1 MTKIMVSVDGALRDA
16 TMDERQRIRLDGR
29 SLALKETAL
38 PPVTQQ
44 PVICTALNYAQH
56 YAGLEPAFQR
66 PPYERPPRRPVFF
79 IKSPN
84 TLTGHLGAVPC
95 PDHADCIYSGGGLA
109 VVIGRR
115 ATRIARREWRDY
127 AAGYTIFNDFTLAD
141 DSYFRPPVA
150 ARCFDGA
157 GPVGPVVVA
166 REEVADPHRLRITTS
181 VNGEVRHAA
190 SSADLRLSIPAILE
204 ELTGFMTLA
213 PGMVVVSG
221 IPGDRPAV
229 RPGDE
234 VTVTIEQVGAL
245 VNRIVS
251 EQDYQAAPT
260 PAHLDRP

>member
-1 MTKIMVSVDGALRDA
+1 MTKIMVSVDGSLRDA
-16 TMDERQRIRLDGR
+16 TMDEQQIIRLDGK

-38 PPVTQQ
+38 PPVTEQ

-56 YAGLEPAFQR
+56 YASLESAFQL

-79 IKSPN
+79 IKPPN
-84 TLTGHLGAVPC
+84 TLTGHLGVVPC

-115 ATRIARREWRDY
+115 AARIAQREWRDY
-127 AAGYTIFNDFTLAD
+127 VAGYTIFNDFTLAD
-141 DSYFRPPVA
+141 DSYFRPPVVT
-150 ARCFDGA
+150 RCFDGA
-157 GPVGPVVVA
+157 GPVGPIVVA
-166 REEVADPHRLRITTS
+166 REEVADPHRLQITTS

-190 SSADLRLSIPAILE
+190 SSADLRLSIPAVLE
-204 ELTGFMTLA
+204 ALTSFMTLE
-213 PGMVVVSG
+213 PGTAVVSG

-234 VTVTIEQVGAL
+234 VTVAIEQLGAL

-251 EQDYQAAPT
+251 EQDYSAAPA
-260 PAHLDRP
+260 PAHPGRP